1 MDLIVDAKLDTV
13 DNKLILMF
21 EGSGIVHFSII
32 ATLDKGL
39 QFYLSSK
46 MVGIFSS
53 SITINLD
60 VCRAQQL
67 ITLKLPVLVWSLNS
81 SNVELSNLDG
91 SLAANPERRLDLIS
105 RPILVVGFVLMQS

>member
-1 MDLIVDAKLDTV
+1 MAGFSLPKELTFPYGFGENLDLIVDAKLDTV
-13 DNKLILMF
+13 DNKLTLMF
-21 EGSGIVHFSII
+21 EGSGVVQFSIL
-32 ATLDKGL
+32 ATLDTGL

-53 SITINLD
+53 SIIINLD

-67 ITLKLPVLVWSLNS
+67 INLKLPVLVRSLNS

-91 SLAANPERRLDLIS
+91 SVAANH
-105 RPILVVGFVLMQS
+105 